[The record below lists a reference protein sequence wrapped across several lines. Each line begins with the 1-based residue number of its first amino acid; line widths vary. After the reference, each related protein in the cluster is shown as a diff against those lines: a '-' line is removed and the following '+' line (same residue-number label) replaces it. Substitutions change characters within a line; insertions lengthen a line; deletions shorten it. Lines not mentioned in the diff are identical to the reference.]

1 VEDAV
6 SAVSTIA
13 DHEVVSLGL
22 TVTRDGPAV
31 TATATVTAARGTA
44 VTHLIL
50 D

>member
-31 TATATVTAARGTA
+31 TATANLLCGSRYGGHPPNT
-44 VTHLIL
+44 
-50 D
+50 